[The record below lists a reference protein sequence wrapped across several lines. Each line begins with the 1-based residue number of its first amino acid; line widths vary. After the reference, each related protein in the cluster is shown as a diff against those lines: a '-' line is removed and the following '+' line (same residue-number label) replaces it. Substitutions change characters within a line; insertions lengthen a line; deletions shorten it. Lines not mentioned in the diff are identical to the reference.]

1 MNDVTFVVNDSTYHL
16 RWVHCQFDAS
26 ELPRIVLPSG
36 KRTNIRGCTICKLLK
51 EGQEIYSEQAFC
63 SVNDTYSKAKGRK
76 ISLSKLLSLT
86 GWDKQTRSLVWDAYF
101 GRKTYNGYIQ

>member
-16 RWVHCQFDAS
+16 RWAHCQFDTS
-26 ELPRIVLPSG
+26 ELPTIVLPSG
-36 KRTNIRGCTICKLLK
+36 KGANIRGCTICKLFQ
-51 EGQEIYSEQAFC
+51 EDQEICAGKAFC
-63 SVNDTYSKAKGRK
+63 SANDTYSKAKGRK
-76 ISLSKLLSLT
+76 ISLSNLLSLI